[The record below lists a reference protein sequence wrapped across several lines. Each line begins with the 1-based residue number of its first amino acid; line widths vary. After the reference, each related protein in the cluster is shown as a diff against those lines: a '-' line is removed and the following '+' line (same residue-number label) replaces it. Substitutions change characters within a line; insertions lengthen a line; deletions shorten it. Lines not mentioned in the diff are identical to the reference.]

1 MYATVSMSLKS
12 GLQLQ
17 SGTWAWGKGESL
29 NSKRSME
36 MVAEANGAVDAFLSF
51 QVCRGDS
58 KALSGE
64 NLREGQQGLVGSG
77 GEHPLR

>member
-1 MYATVSMSLKS
+1 
-12 GLQLQ
+12 
-17 SGTWAWGKGESL
+17 
-29 NSKRSME
+29 ME